1 MARPKVTIP
10 EQTLIAAV
18 AEPKTIAELCVHL
31 ELSRPVV
38 QRHVKAMLDAGRV
51 RQVGYKWAANDS
63 GTPEAA

>member
-10 EQTLIAAV
+10 DESMLEAV
-18 AEPKTIAELCVHL
+18 TEPKTIPELCVHL

-38 QRHVKAMLDAGRV
+38 QRHVKAMSDAGRL

-63 GTPEAA
+63 GEPTAA

>member
-10 EQTLIAAV
+10 DQRILEAV
-18 AEPKTIAELCVHL
+18 KEPKTIPELCVHL

-38 QRHVKAMLDAGRV
+38 QRHVKAMSDAGRL

-63 GTPEAA
+63 GEPTAA

>member
-10 EQTLIAAV
+10 EETIIAAI
-18 AEPKTIAELCVHL
+18 AEPKSLGELCVHL

-38 QRHVKAMLDAGRV
+38 QRHVKAMLESGRV